1 MAVAVPGA
9 FRGYEAIYKAHGG
22 GVSWESLFEP
32 TIKLCEEGIKIS
44 EHLELTLETDEAVI
58 KRDPMLRYN
67 HKPYLLLSANL
78 FSMVKVILNTF

>member
-1 MAVAVPGA
+1 LIGFCPTLHTGGLAVAIPGA
-9 FRGYEAIYKAHGG
+9 FKGYETIYKAFGG

-44 EHLELTLETDEAVI
+44 EHLELTLETDEAMI

-67 HKPYLLLSANL
+67 DQ
-78 FSMVKVILNTF
+78 